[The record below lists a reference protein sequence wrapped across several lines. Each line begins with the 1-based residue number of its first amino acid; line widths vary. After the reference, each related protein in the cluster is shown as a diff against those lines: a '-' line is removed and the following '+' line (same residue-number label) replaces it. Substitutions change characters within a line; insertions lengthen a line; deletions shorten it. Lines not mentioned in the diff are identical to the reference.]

1 MTNFCNYFPFFS
13 QAKFPIYLDNAATTQ
28 KPAVVLQAM
37 HDWYI
42 NSNAN
47 VHRGIY
53 DLAEQAT
60 VQYENARVRVAQFL
74 HAKSYEI
81 VFVSG
86 ATAGL
91 NMAAHCYEHMI
102 NKGDRIVVTALEHHS
117 NFICWQQIAHKKG
130 AEFVVIPVDRAGRLM
145 IETIDSL
152 ITPNT
157 KVVAFSLVSHAIGT
171 EIDASLMIQK
181 ARSVGAFICV
191 DGAQAVAH
199 QPIDLS
205 LLDVDAFVFSGHKMY
220 GPLGIGV
227 LYLNERVHHLL
238 QPFMVGGGMVESVF
252 NDTTTFQKMPYLLEA
267 GTPPVAQAVGL
278 VAAINFITKTVTYP
292 VIIEHEKRLF
302 GYAFERLT
310 KVPGLTV
317 IGEKGHHVISFFVDG
332 FHPHDVAAFL
342 NTKAIAV
349 RAGNHCAQPLARA
362 LLQSAWIRV
371 SFGLYTEYSD
381 IDALCD
387 ALFQLR
393 LSLGL
398 QYSFF

>member
-1 MTNFCNYFPFFS
+1 LANFRNYFPFFS
-13 QAKFPIYLDNAATTQ
+13 QVKFPIYLDNAATTQ

-60 VQYENARVRVAQFL
+60 AQYEGARSRVAQFV
-74 HAKSYEI
+74 HAKPHEI

-91 NMAAHCYEHMI
+91 NAVAHCYEHMI
-102 NKGDRIVVTALEHHS
+102 NQGDRIVVTALEHHS
-117 NFICWQQIAHKKG
+117 NFVCWQQLAHKKG
-130 AEFVVIPVDRAGRLM
+130 AEFVIIPVDYDGRLM
-145 IETIDSL
+145 VALLDEL
-152 ITPNT
+152 ITSNT
-157 KVVAFSLVSHAIGT
+157 KIVAFSYVSHAIGT
-171 EIDASLMIQK
+171 EIDAQLIIKK
-181 ARSVGAFICV
+181 AKSVGAFMCV

-238 QPFMVGGGMVESVF
+238 QPFMVGGGMVGSVF
-252 NDTTTFQKMPYLLEA
+252 NDSTTFQKMPYLLEA

-278 VAAINFITKTVTYP
+278 VAAIDFITKTVTYP

-302 GYAFERLT
+302 AYAFERLT
-310 KVPGLTV
+310 KVSGLTV
-317 IGEKGHHVISFFVDG
+317 IGEKGYHVISFVVHG

-371 SFGLYTEYSD
+371 SFGLYTKYSD

-393 LSLGL
+393 LSLDL
-398 QYSFF
+398 Q